1 MRPSTIEH
9 AGETLSA
16 AGAGALAIAALADL
30 GATYAGW
37 PPIAARPGLAPAV
50 LAAAA
55 MVAAGAGGAMLRA
68 RPAAVAAGIV
78 PALRGSWTV
87 REAVLAVALVAV
99 ALAFAAGLA
108 LDARPRRVWALA
120 AVTMSLAWAFLVS
133 TANARPGSVPA
144 ARLLAGHAAGA
155 VLVEAV
161 VRPASGPTWV
171 AAAGTGLLVA
181 ALVAD
186 AGRLLSRGGDEA
198 SARRWPRSSASAAAF
213 AIPAVWLVAGLG
225 DRAAGLAAAMACA
238 GGLAALR
245 AMDEAPGGSGV
256 RSR

>member
-55 MVAAGAGGAMLRA
+55 MVAAGAVGAILRA
-68 RPAAVAAGIV
+68 RPTAAAGAV
-78 PALRGSWTV
+78 EALRTSRSV
-87 REAVLAVALVAV
+87 RVAVLAVVLVAV

-198 SARRWPRSSASAAAF
+198 SARRWPRAVASAAAF
-213 AIPAVWLVAGLG
+213 AVPVVWLVAGLG

>member
-1 MRPSTIEH
+1 MCPPRIEH

-50 LAAAA
+50 LTAAA
-55 MVAAGAGGAMLRA
+55 MVAAGAFGAILRA
-68 RPAAVAAGIV
+68 QPTAIAGAVE
-78 PALRGSWTV
+78 ALRTSRSV
-87 REAVLAVALVAV
+87 REAVLAVLLVAV

-108 LDARPRRVWALA
+108 LDARPRSVWALA
-120 AVTMSLAWAFLVS
+120 AVTMSIAWTFLVS
-133 TANARPGSVPA
+133 TAGARPGGVPEA
-144 ARLLAGHAAGA
+144 QMFAGHAAGA

-171 AAAGTGLLVA
+171 AAAGAGLLVA
-181 ALVAD
+181 ALIAG
-186 AGRLLSRGGDEA
+186 AGRFVSRGDGEA
-198 SARRWPRSSASAAAF
+198 SVRRWPRAVAGAAAF

-225 DRAAGLAAAMACA
+225 DRAAGFAAAIACV

-245 AMDEAPGGSGV
+245 TMDEMPGGG
-256 RSR
+256 RARKR

>member
-55 MVAAGAGGAMLRA
+55 MVAAGAVGAILRA
-68 RPAAVAAGIV
+68 RPTAAAGAAE
-78 PALRGSWTV
+78 ALRISRSV
-87 REAVLAVALVAV
+87 RVAVLAVVLVAV

-198 SARRWPRSSASAAAF
+198 SARRWPRALASAAAF

>member
-9 AGETLSA
+9 AGEMLSA

-30 GATYAGW
+30 GTTYAGW

-55 MVAAGAGGAMLRA
+55 MVAAGAVGAILRA
-68 RPAAVAAGIV
+68 RPTAAAGAAE
-78 PALRGSWTV
+78 ALRTSRSV
-87 REAVLAVALVAV
+87 RVAVLAVVLVAV

-108 LDARPRRVWALA
+108 LDARPRRVWALS
-120 AVTMSLAWAFLVS
+120 AVTMSIAWTFLVA
-133 TANARPGSVPA
+133 TASARPGSVPA
-144 ARLLAGHAAGA
+144 ARLLAGQAAGA

-171 AAAGTGLLVA
+171 AAAGAGLLVA
-181 ALVAD
+181 ALVAG
-186 AGRLLSRGGDEA
+186 AGRFESRGDGEA
-198 SARRWPRSSASAAAF
+198 SARRWPRAVASAAAF
-213 AIPAVWLVAGLG
+213 AVPVVWLVAGLG
-225 DRAAGLAAAMACA
+225 DRAAGFAAAIACV

-245 AMDEAPGGSGV
+245 AIDEAPGGGGA
-256 RSR
+256 RNG

>member
-55 MVAAGAGGAMLRA
+55 MVAAGAVGAMLRA

-87 REAVLAVALVAV
+87 RDAAFALALFAA

-120 AVTMSLAWAFLVS
+120 AVTMVIAWAFLVS
-133 TANARPGSVPA
+133 TVSARPGSVPA
-144 ARLLAGHAAGA
+144 GGLFAGHAAGA

-186 AGRLLSRGGDEA
+186 AGRVLSRGGGEA
-198 SARRWPRSSASAAAF
+198 SARRWPRAVASAAAF
-213 AIPAVWLVAGLG
+213 AVPAVWLVAGLG
-225 DRAAGLAAAMACA
+225 DRAAGFVAAIACV

-245 AMDEAPGGSGV
+245 TIDEAPGGGGA
-256 RSR
+256 RNG

>member
-1 MRPSTIEH
+1 MRPSSIEH

-55 MVAAGAGGAMLRA
+55 MVAAGAARTILRE
-68 RPAAVAAGIV
+68 RPNAAAGAVAA
-78 PALRGSWTV
+78 LRTSWSV
-87 REAVLAVALVAV
+87 REAALAAVLVAV

-108 LDARPRRVWALA
+108 LDIRPRRVWALA
-120 AVTMSLAWAFLVS
+120 AVTLLTAWTFPVA
-133 TANARPGSVPA
+133 TASAQPGSVLA

-155 VLVEAV
+155 VLVEAL

-171 AAAGTGLLVA
+171 AAAGAGLLVA
-181 ALVAD
+181 ALVAG
-186 AGRLLSRGGDEA
+186 AGRFESRGGGEA
-198 SARRWPRSSASAAAF
+198 SARRWPRAVASAAAF
-213 AIPAVWLVAGLG
+213 AVPAVWLVAGLG
-225 DRAAGLAAAMACA
+225 DRAAGFAAAIACV

-245 AMDEAPGGSGV
+245 TIDEAPGGGGA
-256 RSR
+256 RNG

>member
-55 MVAAGAGGAMLRA
+55 MVAAGAVGAISRA
-68 RPAAVAAGIV
+68 RPTVAAGAV
-78 PALRGSWTV
+78 EALRTSRSV

-120 AVTMSLAWAFLVS
+120 AVAMVIAWAFLVS
-133 TANARPGSVPA
+133 TVSARPGSVPA
-144 ARLLAGHAAGA
+144 TRLLAGHAAGA

-186 AGRLLSRGGDEA
+186 AGRFLSRGGDEA
-198 SARRWPRSSASAAAF
+198 SARRWPRAVASAAAF
-213 AIPAVWLVAGLG
+213 AVPAVWLVAGLG
-225 DRAAGLAAAMACA
+225 DRAAGFVAAIACV

-245 AMDEAPGGSGV
+245 TIDEAPGGGGA
-256 RSR
+256 RNG